1 MKKILFLFLFI
12 STVATAQVRVGVAEG
27 TNHYTVS
34 FSPPLTS
41 YNSFAIYSI
50 TFTNGNTSSAVTL
63 DPDGV
68 VDTTAIKDN
77 AGNSPVAGAIK
88 SGATYNLRWDGTNL
102 RLIEWTNPQS
112 KNITWLIKE
121 SSYTPTPIDTLFYE
135 VGFLMRSV
143 NNLSFTIPPSAAVD
157 FNQGT
162 KFKVKNDSTGTL
174 SILEGAGVSFKCQT
188 AGPWTLNEDEYA
200 VLTKLNSSNIWEL
213 TLFKLPNLSTETSV
227 PVFTEYSTV
236 GNVTTGEDVLFSD
249 TLAANTMSTNGNLVS
264 GRFSGIVANNA
275 NTKTIRL
282 SFGVTDIVTRS
293 TTTPTIGQA
302 WVLDWQ
308 CIRVDAGNQK
318 CNGTFLGSDG
328 IASAFFVA
336 TTADLTADVIITL
349 TGDATATNDIV
360 KHTASGNFAPGAG
373 SGSTPPPIIPP
384 DIPFVIVDNAT
395 RGTQGYQWNYVS
407 TWATPGTGISGWYNE
422 TLDYTG
428 TTNSYAEITFNGT
441 RVQLYTEKKNT
452 HGIFEI
458 SIDGTVVDT
467 VDLYSSTQLLQELV
481 FDSGDADDPDNE
493 EDLTQDVHT
502 LKLRCTGTKN
512 GSSSNYYL
520 LVDYVKIENPLDVP
534 DSGTPDPPAAATH
547 FVKTTG
553 SNGGSNNCETEGSPC
568 LTIAYALTQ
577 MTSGDVLSVGPGT
590 FTETSYLVVGT
601 GISIIG
607 SGVDVTTVKVT
618 SGLNHNVTAG
628 AVDQTKCI
636 FQYTAAGSTA
646 QTLTD
651 LSIEGN
657 GKLVH
662 GGIYIDGDRNNVS
675 VTDVKISNFDYFGA
689 FVSGDNHV
697 FTNVQLI
704 NSAEAATSF
713 STGNLMISDSDD
725 LIFDNVDISDN
736 VEGYGVKAWSA
747 GAIIDGMIFKNS
759 EFRVITTS
767 PYGGGTTANIAFELH
782 NCKPR
787 NCIFENNYTDNNVS
801 IVRPTG
807 FADDGIPSMI
817 IRNSTFDMITKGGGA
832 AVNAPIEN
840 GCHNVEIYG
849 NHFVGG
855 AHAFIA
861 HWNAV
866 ESGAAVNLRV
876 HHNTFYVVGSVNSPT
891 GLCRSSYA
899 PFNGLYFYN
908 NTVHIPPGS
917 NYHTSIVLTGCCGAG
932 RNNVNVKIKN
942 NVIYDQSTADTGVGG
957 ANGITRMDGGT
968 GSWTTC
974 EFTYNSIIG
983 MSTSLPSGWTASN
996 TLTTGPSFIG
1006 GGGVNPSP
1014 FVYDPFYRPAG
1025 GSPLLNSGTDLG
1037 FGEGSTPDR
1046 GRLQD

>member
-1 MKKILFLFLFI
+1 MRLQTIIFLLFPVLAF
-12 STVATAQVRVGVAEG
+12 AQTQPRADQIKVTPTR
-27 TNHYTVS
+27 N
-34 FSPPLTS
+34 
-41 YNSFAIYSI
+41 I
-50 TFTNGNTSSAVTL
+50 SAVN
-63 DPDGV
+63 V
-68 VDTTAIKDN
+68 QTAIGEIDGEK
-77 AGNSPVAGAIK
+77 AG
-88 SGATYNLRWDGTNL
+88 
-102 RLIEWTNPQS
+102 
-112 KNITWLIKE
+112 KNITWIVKDN
-121 SSYTPTPIDTLFYE
+121 SYTPVSIDTLSAN
-135 VGFLMRSV
+135 VGFSMRSV
-143 NNLSFTIPPSAAVD
+143 SDISFTIPSSSQTN
-157 FNQGT
+157 FNKGT
-162 KFKVKNDSTGTL
+162 TFRVQNDSTGTL
-174 SILEGAGVSFKCQT
+174 SLLEGPAVAFKCQT
-188 AGPWTLNEDEYA
+188 SGPWTLAEDEYA
-200 VLTKLNSSNIWEL
+200 ILSKVNTTNTWEL
-213 TLFKLPNLSTETSV
+213 NLFKRINLSTETAIALY
-227 PVFTEYSTV
+227 TDYTTV
-236 GNVTTGEDVLFSD
+236 GNVTTGEDVLFTT
-249 TLAANTMSTNGNLVS
+249 TLTGGTMSTDGNTIR
-264 GRFSGIVANNA
+264 GRFSGIVANNS
-275 NTKTIRL
+275 NSKDIRL
-282 SFGVTDIVTRS
+282 SFGATDILTRH
-293 TTTPTIGQA
+293 TTTPTIGQG
-302 WVLDWQ
+302 WVLDYEV
-308 CIRVDAGNQK
+308 IRTSATTQRTNS
-318 CNGTFLGSDG
+318 TFTGSDG
-328 IASAFFVA
+328 IATAYYVI
-336 TTADLTADVIITL
+336 TTENLANDVNIVL
-349 TGDATATNDIV
+349 TGEAVATNDIV
-360 KHTASGNFAPGAG
+360 KHTASSTFLPGAG
-373 SGSTPPPIIPP
+373 GSTPPPIIPP

-577 MTSGDVLSVGPGT
+577 MASGEVLSVGPGT

-601 GISIIG
+601 GISILG
-607 SGVDVTTVKVT
+607 SGVDITTVKVT
-618 SGLNHNVTAG
+618 SGLNWNVTAG

-646 QTLTD
+646 QSLED

-662 GGIYIDGDRNNVS
+662 GGVYIDGDRNNVS

-704 NSAEAATSF
+704 NSAEAHTSF

-747 GAIIDGMIFKNS
+747 GAIIDGMIYKNS

-767 PYGGGTTANIAFELH
+767 PYGGGTIANIAFELH

-817 IRNSTFDMITKGGGA
+817 IRNCTFDMITKGGGS
-832 AVNAPIEN
+832 AVNAPIEYAA
-840 GCHNVEIYG
+840 HNMEIYG

-855 AHAFIA
+855 AHAFIV
-861 HWNAV
+861 HWNAN
-866 ESGAAVNLRV
+866 EPNAAVNLKV

-891 GLCRSSYA
+891 GICRSSYA

-957 ANGITRMDGGT
+957 ANGITRMDGGA

-974 EFTYNSIIG
+974 EFTYNTVVG
-983 MSTSLPSGWTASN
+983 MSVSLPSGWTSSN
-996 TLTTGPSFIG
+996 TLTNGPGFVG

-1014 FVYDPFYRPAG
+1014 FVYDPFYRPAV

-1037 FGEGSTPDR
+1037 FGEGATPDR
-1046 GRLQD
+1046 GRIQD